1 MMAAGFERHIGRR
14 TTRGGTCHFERAN
27 LGVGD
32 AAFRRPARG
41 EDAPVLNENAADS
54 RILAGRTHGPAPE
67 AQGVVHMVEVFHQ
80 GCNGME
86 KMGGV
91 KITRL
96 LLSLPPSAIRDNQPS
111 LFSSPESS
119 PKSSSKS
126 LASLKFL

>member
-1 MMAAGFERHIGRR
+1 
-14 TTRGGTCHFERAN
+14 
-27 LGVGD
+27 
-32 AAFRRPARG
+32 
-41 EDAPVLNENAADS
+41 
-54 RILAGRTHGPAPE
+54 
-67 AQGVVHMVEVFHQ
+67 VVHMVEVFHQ